1 MSIMKKNVVFVL
13 LILFVLDSMAQV
25 RPARKKHY
33 EKFFNS
39 TTYVVEDR
47 DPFSLFNSSIKKA
60 MEKHWDITEF
70 KFISYSEFQ
79 RMRTNED
86 ASFMIFANIKQ
97 NNLDQMY
104 EFINFVMG
112 DKKREFDRMPDL
124 ASVPLAYLE
133 ADDLNYLYK
142 MGAFVKFMQTYVQMQ
157 ATTPRMRLSNVW
169 NVKATELQSM
179 ELWVLEEELAENI
192 NTPDKIRNYY
202 PFKVKMA
209 TRDEIEKAIE
219 EDREDVAFLH
229 KIGPEDTNRTGRGK
243 CWKFIVAAKD
253 GRVLFSSQH
262 DVDRQNP
269 DALLAD
275 DLVKMAEE

>member
-1 MSIMKKNVVFVL
+1 MQKM
-13 LILFVLDSMAQV
+13 ILFTFLSILLLETFAQV

-33 EKFFNS
+33 EKFFYS

-47 DPFSLFNSSIKKA
+47 DPFSLYNSTMKKA
-60 MEKHWDITEF
+60 MEKHWNITEF

-97 NNLDQMY
+97 NNLDQTY

-112 DKKREFDRMPDL
+112 DKKREFEKMPDL
-124 ASVPLAYLE
+124 ASVPLSYLD
-133 ADDLNYLYK
+133 ADDFNYLYK
-142 MGAFVKFMQTYVQMQ
+142 MGVFVKFMQTYVQMQ

-169 NVKATELQSM
+169 NVQNKEVHAM
-179 ELWVLEEELAENI
+179 ELWLLEEELAENV
-192 NTPDKIRNYY
+192 NTPDKIREFY
-202 PFKVKMA
+202 PFIVKIV
-209 TRDEIEKAIE
+209 TRDEIEEAIYN
-219 EDREDVAFLH
+219 DREDVAILH
-229 KIGPEDTNRTGRGK
+229 KIGPEDTTRSGRGK
-243 CWKFIVAAKD
+243 CWKFIVSVKD
-253 GRVLFSSQH
+253 GRILFSSQH

-275 DLVKMAEE
+275 DLVKIAEE